1 MEKTF
6 EEVLIDQIN
15 SCDKAIKNY
24 NYRLANPRINDAE
37 RDLCESMIKSHERN
51 EAYYTFISRI
61 NDTMQLDIN
70 DVVFR
75 RTIGVFFTELVK
87 EVMEN
92 VKTDQ

>member
-15 SCDKAIKNY
+15 SCDIAIKNY
-24 NYRLANPRINDAE
+24 NYRLTNPAINDAE
-37 RDLCESMIKSHERN
+37 SRHCKSMIKSYERD
-51 EAYYTFISRI
+51 EAFFTFVSRI
-61 NDTMQLDIN
+61 NDTMQLDID

-75 RTIGVFFTELVK
+75 RTIGAFFTELVK

-92 VKTDQ
+92 VKTD